1 MNANSRNADAAYEFI
16 RFMSAPEQ
24 QKFRAV
30 KGSVLPT
37 RQELYQDEEVL
48 QNVRVAELGQEAIR
62 NTRPRPVSPFYS
74 DMSLKMAAQ
83 FVRSLKGEATP
94 DEVLATLQGELE
106 EIIEQGRQR
115 GR

>member
-1 MNANSRNADAAYEFI
+1 
-16 RFMSAPEQ
+16 
-24 QKFRAV
+24 
-30 KGSVLPT
+30 
-37 RQELYQDEEVL
+37 
-48 QNVRVAELGQEAIR
+48 
-62 NTRPRPVSPFYS
+62 
-74 DMSLKMAAQ
+74 MSLKMAAQ